1 MATHELFI
9 KVRSKG
15 NRIILNRYNYYINIE
30 LCEIITKSDDRMD
43 FETAIYTQLNAS
55 WNGTVITK
63 PTFVVGGPIVTN
75 EIGTLYIVEDE
86 DSEYDLLTLD
96 SADTL
101 IRTATLSINTTSD
114 ANAKNYL
121 AEIRRILNAYTPS
134 EEDWHVLRAMVRKMH
149 EKRLLQVLVQSKQ
162 YGVS

>member
-1 MATHELFI
+1 
-9 KVRSKG
+9 
-15 NRIILNRYNYYINIE
+15 
-30 LCEIITKSDDRMD
+30 MD
-43 FETAIYTQLNAS
+43 FETAIYTQLNTS

-75 EIGTLYIVEDE
+75 ELGTLYIVEDE